1 MTRQKGTAAN
11 QASLARVRRII
22 AGLGVTM
29 VVIGIVIGI
38 VIGFGGGRL
47 GIDAATARLVSSVL
61 ILAGIADLLL
71 AMIWDRLFGTGR

>member
-29 VVIGIVIGI
+29 VVIGI